1 MPLVGGGG
9 APNTAGSNPAGT
21 GCGFNYLGEHA
32 YAYSGTVAV
41 GGSLTTMLDFTT
53 GFSSYWVGDFRIEG
67 EFDDVAGSTIQ
78 VKVIMDGQT
87 IMLAKTTEDRY
98 GDRPEIRLIIPPTTK
113 VEIQALQN
121 TGGDLDFQAILVGR
135 VYHA

>member
-1 MPLVGGGG
+1 MALIGGGG
-9 APNTAGSNPAGT
+9 AGNTAGSNPAGT
-21 GCGFNYLGEHA
+21 GSGFNYLGDHA
-32 YAYSGTVAV
+32 YAYSGSIAV

-53 GFSSYWVGDFRIEG
+53 GFSSYWVGDFRVEG
-67 EFDDVAGSTIQ
+67 AFDDVAGSTIQ

-98 GDRPEIRLIIPPTTK
+98 GDRPEIKLIIPPQTR
-113 VEIQALQN
+113 VQVQATQN

-135 VYHA
+135 VYE